1 MKKTIRWAAP
11 LLTVAILAI
20 LAAATLGAQAPAGL
34 VARSAGAVPVSVAIG
49 AASAATENAF
59 EDGFRLSQPVV
70 RVGQDYTLRAGEAA
84 GGVRSVFGDLAV
96 EGRVDRDAVVVL
108 GNARVAA
115 NAVVDGSLVVIGG
128 NATIEPGAQISRDL
142 VVVGGSLVAPRDFSP
157 GGAYVVVGSPVLGDT
172 VKAFVPWLTRG
183 LLWGRLIVP
192 DLGWVWLIVG
202 LALAVYLVV
211 NALFHGPVGMAADA
225 VQARPLSVFLLGLL
239 VFLLTVP
246 AIAILAATVIGIA
259 IVPFVLCGLFVAG
272 LVGKAGVARAIGRAL
287 VGRTSSPES
296 RFQSLGSFL
305 LGAVLLVLSYLV
317 PVLGIVTWSLTT
329 VLAMGAA
336 AVMLR
341 GSLRREHPAR
351 ERHAPRQATEPPVLA
366 VEEGDGRP
374 VEDFPLPE
382 PQTDAVAL
390 PTEGEMGPTPRAA
403 FLDRIA
409 AFALDCVLVG
419 LVVLVLDLSRY
430 DGAYPLL
437 LISYHVAFWAWK
449 GTTLG
454 GIVVG
459 LRVIRVRG
467 AELRFVDALVR
478 GLSGLFSLAA
488 LGIGCFWMLQ
498 DPQRQMWHD
507 KIAGTLVVKVPRELL
522 LP

>member
-1 MKKTIRWAAP
+1 MKKTIRWVAP
-11 LLTVAILAI
+11 LSTVAILAI
-20 LAAATLGAQAPAGL
+20 LAAATPGAQAPAGL
-34 VARSAGAVPVSVAIG
+34 VAGSAGAVPVSVALG
-49 AASAATENAF
+49 AASTGTESAF

-70 RVGQDYTLRAGEAA
+70 RVGQDYTLRPGEAA

-115 NAVVDGSLVVIGG
+115 GAVVDGSLVVVGG

-172 VKAFVPWLTRG
+172 VKALVPWLTRG

-192 DLGWVWLIVG
+192 GLGWVWLIVG

-211 NALFHGPVGMAADA
+211 NALFHGPAGMAADA

-259 IVPFVLCGLFVAG
+259 IVPFVLCGLLVAG

-287 VGRTSSPES
+287 VGRASPES

-305 LGAVLLVLSYLV
+305 LGAVLLILSYLV
-317 PVLGIVTWSLTT
+317 PVLGLVTWSLTT

-351 ERHAPRQATEPPVLA
+351 ERRAPGQATEPPPLA
-366 VEEGDGRP
+366 VDEGDGRP

-382 PQTDAVAL
+382 PQADAAPL
-390 PTEGEMGPTPRAA
+390 AAAGEIGPTQRAA
-403 FLDRIA
+403 FLDRVA

-419 LVVLVLDLSRY
+419 LVVLILDLSRY
-430 DGAYPLL
+430 DGAFPLL
-437 LISYHVAFWAWK
+437 LISYLVAFWAWK

-459 LRVIRVRG
+459 LRVIRMRG
-467 AELRFVDALVR
+467 ADLRFVDALVR

-488 LGIGCFWMLQ
+488 LGIGCFWMIQ